1 MAELVGASP
10 SASRYTPTK
19 RPMRALLRAAV
30 FVIALPTLAASQA
43 VVDLTSLYVGYMSRK
58 TQANPQG
65 ELKARLDSLDREA
78 MAAARAGRTSQA
90 RRLLAKAST
99 LLAGRPWT
107 DSLDFATSLR
117 LRTDRVIV
125 DQQVPWTVRLEQ
137 TYAPTLDLM
146 RSLTA
151 PAVLRQRP
159 VVTGGVQRMGD
170 VVKDAGVFEG
180 VSRDLMDAPFAL
192 DLD

>member
-19 RPMRALLRAAV
+19 RPLRALLRAAV

-78 MAAARAGRTSQA
+78 MAAARAGRPSQA
-90 RRLLAKAST
+90 RRLLAQAST
-99 LLAGRPWT
+99 LLGGRGGAGLPGLR
-107 DSLDFATSLR
+107 TSLR
-117 LRTDRVIV
+117 
-125 DQQVPWTVRLEQ
+125 
-137 TYAPTLDLM
+137 
-146 RSLTA
+146 
-151 PAVLRQRP
+151 
-159 VVTGGVQRMGD
+159 
-170 VVKDAGVFEG
+170 
-180 VSRDLMDAPFAL
+180 
-192 DLD
+192 